1 MENKCP
7 SCHSTNIR
15 NDSIRN
21 NNGIIGPGCRSWVV
35 EEKYSCNDCGVYFK
49 PVTERYL
56 NLAIAGHGKPER
68 APAGLRWVKG
78 TRNFPVK
85 KPVIAKKFISYLN
98 KEVVG
103 TASSATGEMICF
115 DWGVSSVCLAIGHEE
130 LNDLYWLD
138 EQPSLTMQ
146 QEKKLRE
153 QAEQFFEDAIRQL
166 DDPERKEEVEG
177 ERETYIG
184 VWMRGYRAGEAAPA
198 AGREEDVAE
207 QDRKDGWELSAHY
220 AHIEACEK
228 KEAVAFVNWTL
239 SSGCDTY
246 TCTDEDQWTNI
257 YTKEN
262 ITTAELYDIFKKE
275 NP

>member
-68 APAGLRWVKG
+68 VPAGPRWVK
-78 TRNFPVK
+78 
-85 KPVIAKKFISYLN
+85 
-98 KEVVG
+98 
-103 TASSATGEMICF
+103 ASEFKYEMSVTYHAYIGVTKGAGWF
-115 DWGVSSVCLAIGHEE
+115 DTVEGDDIFNWSDGGDTLQCQFK
-130 LNDLYWLD
+130 DLYILD
-138 EQPSLTMQ
+138 EQP
-146 QEKKLRE
+146 
-153 QAEQFFEDAIRQL
+153 
-166 DDPERKEEVEG
+166 
-177 ERETYIG
+177 
-184 VWMRGYRAGEAAPA
+184 AAA
-198 AGREEDVAE
+198 REEDIAE
-207 QDRKDGWELSAHY
+207 QDRKDGKELSAHY

-228 KEAVAFVNWTL
+228 KEAVAFSNWTL

-257 YTKEN
+257 HTQEN

>member
-1 MENKCP
+1 MESKCP
-7 SCHSTNIR
+7 NCHSTNIR

-68 APAGLRWVKG
+68 RGDATSPRWVKG

-198 AGREEDVAE
+198 AGREEDAVAFLAWIQKNDYYYSTHGGGYWYEWNEKE
-207 QDRKDGWELSAHY
+207 QETFLCNTNNELY
-220 AHIEACEK
+220 KLFK
-228 KEAVAFVNWTL
+228 KEA
-239 SSGCDTY
+239 
-246 TCTDEDQWTNI
+246 
-257 YTKEN
+257 K
-262 ITTAELYDIFKKE
+262 
-275 NP
+275 

>member
-1 MENKCP
+1 MSIATKCTCGHSLTGVCTSSVKECNQLINMENKCP
-7 SCHSTNIR
+7 HCHSTNIR

-49 PVTERYL
+49 PVTEKDL

-68 APAGLRWVKG
+68 RGDATSPRWVKG

-138 EQPSLTMQ
+138 EQP
-146 QEKKLRE
+146 
-153 QAEQFFEDAIRQL
+153 
-166 DDPERKEEVEG
+166 
-177 ERETYIG
+177 
-184 VWMRGYRAGEAAPA
+184 A
-198 AGREEDVAE
+198 AGREED
-207 QDRKDGWELSAHY
+207 
-220 AHIEACEK
+220 
-228 KEAVAFVNWTL
+228 AVAFLAWIQKNDYYYSTHGGGYWYEWNEKEQE
-239 SSGCDTY
+239 TY
-246 TCTDEDQWTNI
+246 LCNTND
-257 YTKEN
+257 
-262 ITTAELYDIFKKE
+262 ELYKLFKKE